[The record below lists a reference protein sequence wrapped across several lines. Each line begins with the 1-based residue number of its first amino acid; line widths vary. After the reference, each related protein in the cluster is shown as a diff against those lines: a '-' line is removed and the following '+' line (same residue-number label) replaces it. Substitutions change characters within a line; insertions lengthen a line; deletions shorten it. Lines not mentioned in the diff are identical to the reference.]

1 MPSHRHVPA
10 GRHRYRSAMGIDIVV
25 CPVRIDARIATAAAR
40 ATVATIVITAIL
52 TAGCG
57 PRGPHSALP
66 WSTASVTIRSSD
78 LPFRDAEVMLVA
90 SSDSTGVDAGG
101 VLDAAGTATIPVLP
115 GRYRVVVQPLPPS
128 QEELDRPRSVR
139 KPPPSSIPAS
149 FRSPKTSPCQIEV
162 HPRAQHAFTVDLD
175 SGSVR

>member
-1 MPSHRHVPA
+1 MPSHRGTTA
-10 GRHRYRSAMGIDIVV
+10 GRNRYRSATVSRNV
-25 CPVRIDARIATAAAR
+25 FCPVAISAPIW
-40 ATVATIVITAIL
+40 TVATIVIMAIL

-66 WSTASVTIRSSD
+66 WSTANVTIRSGD

-128 QEELDRPRSVR
+128 QEELDRPSSARR
-139 KPPPSSIPAS
+139 PAPSSIPAS
-149 FRSPKTSPCQIEV
+149 FRSPKTSPCQIKV
-162 HPRAQHAFTVDLD
+162 RPRTQHAFTVDLD

>member
-1 MPSHRHVPA
+1 MPSHRGTTA
-10 GRHRYRSAMGIDIVV
+10 GRNRYRSATVSRNV
-25 CPVRIDARIATAAAR
+25 FCPVAISAPIW
-40 ATVATIVITAIL
+40 TVATNVIMAIL

-57 PRGPHSALP
+57 PRGPHGALP
-66 WSTASVTIRSSD
+66 WSTANVTIRSGD

-128 QEELDRPRSVR
+128 QEELDRPSSARR
-139 KPPPSSIPAS
+139 PAPSSIPAS

-162 HPRAQHAFTVDLD
+162 RPRTQHAFTVDLD